1 MSIVI
6 FPSKSQAEDISLPFN
21 FLDQLAFGEVVTGA
35 TVTVVVYSGIDS
47 NPDDIIGGAPVVTS
61 PNVSILIV
69 DGVVGVI
76 YTVVC
81 TVVGSDD
88 HVYSQEGRLAVI
100 TPGGLFS
107 NH

>member
-1 MSIVI
+1 MS
-6 FPSKSQAEDISLPFN
+6 FLTLPAKSQAEDIPVTFN
-21 FLDQLAFGEVVTGA
+21 FLDQLVFGEVITG
-35 TVTVVVYSGIDS
+35 VVITIIVYSGIDP
-47 NPDDIIGGAPVVTS
+47 NPSAMIADVPVITTPEVTV
-61 PNVSILIV
+61 PIQ

-76 YTVVC
+76 YTIVC
-81 TVVGSDD
+81 TVTGSDS